1 MAEQLA
7 LAPTIKSTFRLSVDL
22 HRQLKIQAVQE
33 GRPIADLLSD
43 AIELYLSQRRKRNE
57 RPGDIA

>member
-57 RPGDIA
+57 QPSDIA